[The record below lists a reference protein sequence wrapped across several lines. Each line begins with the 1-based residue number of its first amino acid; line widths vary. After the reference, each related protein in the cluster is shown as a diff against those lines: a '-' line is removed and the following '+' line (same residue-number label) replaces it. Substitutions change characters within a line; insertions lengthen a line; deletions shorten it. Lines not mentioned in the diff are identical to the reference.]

1 MALFDDL
8 QRQYIDARKSQ
19 DKFLTN
25 VLSMLI
31 SDLKYEKV
39 NKQIELDDG
48 IVLSVIQKSLKQK
61 KEALVEFEKAGRTD
75 LSEKESKEIA
85 FLSKLL
91 PAMMTEAELKDIAL
105 KVKADL
111 NASSPADMGKVM
123 KEVIAQVKGR
133 ADGAMVKNIV
143 TEILK

>member
-1 MALFDDL
+1 MPMFDDL

-48 IVLSVIQKSLKQK
+48 VVLSVIQRSLKQK
-61 KEALVEFEKAGRTD
+61 KEALAEFEKAGRTD
-75 LSEKESKEIA
+75 LSDKESKEVE
-85 FLSKLL
+85 FLAKLL
-91 PAMMTEAELKDIAL
+91 PAMLTEAELKEIAL
-105 KVKADL
+105 KVKAEL

-123 KEVIAQVKGR
+123 KEVMAQTKGR